1 MSGLERPDLAG
12 LNPLLTMN
20 SGAGSDAAMFD
31 EQDKVQKRK
40 IEVEVKLNDGTKMMG
55 ALFVHAQQ
63 RLSDLL
69 NDQRQFL
76 PLLTSAGV
84 IVNLSKSCLYQ
95 VTQLDQRVNLD
106 ESDDPY
112 EILGVMP
119 SVPADELKEAY
130 HKLCADNHPD
140 RLQAMGLSGDFVDLA
155 NTRMARINDA
165 YSRVL
170 AERSAG
176 AKANG
181 SAGNGA
187 QANGAESANSDPF

>member
-1 MSGLERPDLAG
+1 
-12 LNPLLTMN
+12 
-20 SGAGSDAAMFD
+20 MFD

-40 IEVEVKLNDGTKMMG
+40 IEVEVKLNDGTKLMG

-76 PLLTSAGV
+76 PLQTSGGV
-84 IVNLSKSCLYQ
+84 ISNLSKSYIYQ
-95 VTQLDQRVNLD
+95 VTQLDQRVELD

-119 SVPADELKEAY
+119 TIPADELKDAY
-130 HKLCADNHPD
+130 RKLCADNHPD

-165 YSRVL
+165 YSRIL

-176 AKANG
+176 AKT
-181 SAGNGA
+181 NGA
-187 QANGAESANSDPF
+187 GAKQGAASDPF

>member
-1 MSGLERPDLAG
+1 
-12 LNPLLTMN
+12 
-20 SGAGSDAAMFD
+20 MFD
-31 EQDKVQKRK
+31 AEDKVQKRK
-40 IEVEVKLNDGTKMMG
+40 IEVEVKLNDGTKLMG

-84 IVNLSKSCLYQ
+84 IINLSKSYVFQ
-95 VTQLDQRVNLD
+95 VTQLDQRIDLD

-112 EILGVMP
+112 KILGVSP
-119 SVPADELKEAY
+119 SIAADELKTAY

-140 RLQAMGLSGDFVDLA
+140 RLQAMGLGGDFVDLA

-181 SAGNGA
+181 ADTAADKGA
-187 QANGAESANSDPF
+187 SPDQF